1 MENGNAMKKILS
13 LLTTILLFTACSQ
26 EELGT
31 PFYAGQEV
39 SISAAF
45 YSDNPA
51 NNGKQRI
58 SGKDKG
64 SKIDLTWDA
73 NDQILVTVGD
83 KSAVF
88 TLKSGVGTNNATFM
102 AKCLLMAATFT

>member
-1 MENGNAMKKILS
+1 MKKILS
-13 LLTTILLFTACSQ
+13 LLTTLLLLTSCSH

-45 YSDNPA
+45 SSDNPA

-58 SGKDKG
+58 SGKDNVDR
-64 SKIDLTWDA
+64 IDLTA
-73 NDQILVTVGD
+73 IPPQTSVPPFCIFKN
-83 KSAVF
+83 
-88 TLKSGVGTNNATFM
+88 GV
-102 AKCLLMAATFT
+102 LIIR

>member
-1 MENGNAMKKILS
+1 MKKILS
-13 LLTTILLFTACSQ
+13 LLTTLLLLASCSQ

-45 YSDNPA
+45 SNSHPA

-58 SGKDKG
+58 SGKD
-64 SKIDLTWDA
+64 
-73 NDQILVTVGD
+73 
-83 KSAVF
+83 
-88 TLKSGVGTNNATFM
+88 SGNHTATNTTIQPFYRLVGTASVASATSSS
-102 AKCLLMAATFT
+102 LMIDFY

>member
-1 MENGNAMKKILS
+1 MKKILS
-13 LLTTILLFTACSQ
+13 LLTTLLLLASCSQ

-45 YSDNPA
+45 SNSHPA

-58 SGKDKG
+58 SGKDSGNHTATNTTIQPFYRLVG
-64 SKIDLTWDA
+64 SAGVASATSSSLMID
-73 NDQILVTVGD
+73 
-83 KSAVF
+83 F
-88 TLKSGVGTNNATFM
+88 Y
-102 AKCLLMAATFT
+102 